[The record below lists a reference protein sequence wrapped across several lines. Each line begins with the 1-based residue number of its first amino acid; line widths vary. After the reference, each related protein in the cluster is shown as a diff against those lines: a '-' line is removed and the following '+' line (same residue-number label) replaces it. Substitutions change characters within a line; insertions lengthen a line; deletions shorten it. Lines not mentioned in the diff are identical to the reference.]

1 MKTLIVEDDFTSRL
15 FLQGILS
22 RNGECHTAVNGEEA
36 VEAFRI
42 GIVSGEPYDL
52 VCMDIKLPG
61 IDGVEAVRLIR
72 DIEEKHGV
80 LSTNGTKIL
89 MATAD
94 DTPSGVL
101 QAFNALC
108 DAYFVKPI
116 DAAKLTEKL
125 RNMGLRV

>member
-1 MKTLIVEDDFTSRL
+1 MKTLIVEDDLTSRL

-42 GIVSGEPYDL
+42 AIVKGEPYDL

-61 IDGVEAVRLIR
+61 IDGVEAVRLMR
-72 DIEEKHGV
+72 DVEQKHGV

-94 DTPSGVL
+94 ETPGGVL

-116 DAAKLTEKL
+116 DATELIAKLRT
-125 RNMGLRV
+125 MGLRV